1 MKFPL
6 KGIKHTNINFWTV
19 ESTIP
24 LINLQ
29 EGIYISP
36 LNTRQC
42 HGRTMLQNVYALP
55 HRATGT
61 IVTSTQN
68 PVILVRAG
76 AGTFNNDRIIG

>member
-1 MKFPL
+1 
-6 KGIKHTNINFWTV
+6 
-19 ESTIP
+19 
-24 LINLQ
+24 
-29 EGIYISP
+29 
-36 LNTRQC
+36 
-42 HGRTMLQNVYALP
+42 MLQNVYALP